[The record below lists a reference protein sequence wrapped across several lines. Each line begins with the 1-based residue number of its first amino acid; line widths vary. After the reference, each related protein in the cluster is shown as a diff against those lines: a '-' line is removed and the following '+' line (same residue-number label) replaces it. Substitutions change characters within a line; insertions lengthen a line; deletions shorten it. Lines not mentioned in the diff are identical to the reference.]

1 MEVVI
6 REKAAAQ
13 ELRSQATKELTCLPS
28 TDHPPTTQAPA
39 RTRHSAVMSDH
50 PQYQPVRAS
59 EKLLSQSQGPTYEH
73 SSNNNS
79 GKFRNTIVTTDDP
92 SLYDSRG
99 LRMTDS
105 FAASGLNNNFNSQR
119 ATEMKLTAL
128 EPEPG
133 LPAERPRDYKG
144 KYRVRAGC

>member
-1 MEVVI
+1 M
-6 REKAAAQ
+6 A
-13 ELRSQATKELTCLPS
+13 
-28 TDHPPTTQAPA
+28 
-39 RTRHSAVMSDH
+39 DH

-59 EKLLSQSQGPTYEH
+59 EKLLHSTPPTYEH
-73 SSNNNS
+73 SSTSSSNGNSMVNS

-99 LRMTDS
+99 MRMTDS
-105 FAASGLNNNFNSQR
+105 FAASGLNANFGGQR

-144 KYRVRAGC
+144 KYRVCPV

>member
-1 MEVVI
+1 
-6 REKAAAQ
+6 
-13 ELRSQATKELTCLPS
+13 
-28 TDHPPTTQAPA
+28 
-39 RTRHSAVMSDH
+39 MSDR
-50 PQYQPVRAS
+50 PQYHPARAS
-59 EKLLSQSQGPTYEH
+59 EKLLSQSQGATYEH
-73 SSNNNS
+73 SNS

-99 LRMTDS
+99 MRMTDS
-105 FAASGLNNNFNSQR
+105 FAASGLNPNFNNQR

-144 KYRVRAGC
+144 KYRVCGLFCMRLCGLRKSALG